1 VRLDV
6 CGGFKASHAEAVHC
20 RAASADALNQTV
32 GLETCRRDTLASMF
46 LNSLRRGGAL
56 EAALAARCLGLEA
69 VTLGAGDEC
78 EQ

>member
-1 VRLDV
+1 MCWQRTKPAQVEGVQDSV
-6 CGGFKASHAEAVHC
+6 TFKQVQES
-20 RAASADALNQTV
+20 AALSA
-32 GLETCRRDTLASMF
+32 CRRDTLASMF

>member
-1 VRLDV
+1 MM
-6 CGGFKASHAEAVHC
+6 C
-20 RAASADALNQTV
+20 ALR
-32 GLETCRRDTLASMF
+32 RRDTLASMF

-69 VTLGAGDEC
+69 VTLGAGEES